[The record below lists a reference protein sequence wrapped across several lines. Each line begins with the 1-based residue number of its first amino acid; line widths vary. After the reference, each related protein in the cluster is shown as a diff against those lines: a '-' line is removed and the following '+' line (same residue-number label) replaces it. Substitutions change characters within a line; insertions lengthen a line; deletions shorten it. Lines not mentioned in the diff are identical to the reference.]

1 MEGRG
6 KIMMI
11 GPEKY
16 YSKEDEPNL
25 KIRKNMWDKIQ
36 KGIHPVEHTLFM
48 IPDRKSFLYGIA
60 ASIVI
65 YLSSVGVYHLIS
77 DIEERSQPMVI
88 RLDEAYISAIS
99 EFERV
104 MPVITTTK
112 VQSSQSLDQINGR
125 KEQLKLLDE
134 AIEKLRRETNHRD
147 ISPLKCSRLRNL
159 YSIKLQIL
167 QKMIEQGDIE
177 L

>member
-1 MEGRG
+1 MEEGG
-6 KIMMI
+6 KRIMI
-11 GPEKY
+11 ESEKY
-16 YSKEDEPNL
+16 YSKEDEPNI
-25 KIRKNMWDKIQ
+25 KTRKNMWDKIQ
-36 KGIHPVEHTLFM
+36 KEIYPLKHTLFM
-48 IPDRKSFLYGIA
+48 ILDRRSFLYGIA
-60 ASIVI
+60 ASIII
-65 YLSSVGVYHLIS
+65 YLSSVGIYHLII

-104 MPVITTTK
+104 MPVITTAK
-112 VQSSQSLDQINGR
+112 AQSSQSLDQINGR

-134 AIEKLRRETNHRD
+134 AIEELRGEINHRD
-147 ISPLKCSRLRNL
+147 ISPLKRARLRNL